1 MVLKVVASYNQL
13 TYLGTW
19 NASTNNPT
27 LVSGVGIK
35 NGYYIVSTAGNTNLD
50 GITNW
55 NVGDWAIFNGTQW
68 ERIAGGNTETF
79 TNITVTSL
87 TGYMYANNNSPVTAS
102 TTIPVAAV
110 TGAVPNT
117 TYVLAGTG
125 LSGGGALTGNV
136 TLTNA
141 GVTAFNG
148 STGAV
153 LGVGSVTAGSGITLS
168 ASTGSVTITNADR
181 GAAWS
186 GVRQG

>member
-87 TGYMYANNNSPVTAS
+87 TGYMYANNNKIGRAHV
-102 TTIPVAAV
+102 
-110 TGAVPNT
+110 
-117 TYVLAGTG
+117 
-125 LSGGGALTGNV
+125 
-136 TLTNA
+136 
-141 GVTAFNG
+141 
-148 STGAV
+148 
-153 LGVGSVTAGSGITLS
+153 
-168 ASTGSVTITNADR
+168 
-181 GAAWS
+181 
-186 GVRQG
+186 